1 MPDTNDDPLLEALLY
16 FGKLHSRPINRS
28 GVLQCLPLWGGKLT
42 PQMFPR
48 AAERAGFNSKMVK
61 RPLKRI
67 SPATYPAI
75 LLLNDNEVAIL
86 TEKVSGNCYKVI
98 LPSAGGGEETL
109 SADRL
114 GEVYSGIAI
123 FVKPAHEFETRAE
136 FRAQRLGKN
145 WFWGTLW
152 RFRSFYFRVC
162 VATVV
167 INFLALASSIF
178 MMNVYDRVVP
188 NEAVDTLFVMAM
200 GVGIAYVFE
209 FILKSLR
216 THFVD
221 RAGHRID
228 LILGSEIFGRIL
240 GMHFGDRPESAG
252 ALASQARGYDSLR
265 EFFTSA
271 TIAAMA
277 DLPFTFVFVG
287 VIYLLG
293 GPAVALPVIAGLT
306 LALIVGLFMQ
316 LPIRKAVSRSY
327 LSSNQRQALMVEGI
341 QSLERIKA
349 TGSESEIQ
357 ARMEE
362 IMHVSA
368 KSEIESRGYSHLAMN
383 MTALLQ
389 HVVSTVII
397 ISAFFAVRDR
407 DMTMGAM
414 IASVILSGRAMAP
427 MALVASL
434 LTRMQ
439 LSLRSLSG
447 LDQLMELRAERDE
460 RGAQY
465 ISVPEFSPSI
475 EARQLKFRYDSDG
488 ALILDELNITIQP
501 GERVALLGKTGS
513 GKSSLLRLLMGFQR
527 PTDGSISISGIELS
541 QLDPAELRRNIGYV
555 PQDPGLL
562 YGTLRSNLLAGCP
575 WVEDYKLLEAID
587 IAGLGNFIRSLPRGI
602 DQPVSENGNSLSGG
616 QKQAVSLARALI
628 VEPELL
634 LFDEPTSAMDSG
646 SERRLIEKL
655 RAYLDGDS
663 MRTLLVA
670 THKRSILSL
679 VDRVIVM
686 EDGKV
691 IADGPK
697 QQVVRREPVNPS
709 QTFPGARIS
718 GAEAGEANGTPDVA
732 LPN

>member
-1 MPDTNDDPLLEALLY
+1 MPDRYDDPLLEALLF

-28 GVLQCLPLWGGKLT
+28 GVMQCLPLWGGKLS

-48 AAERAGFNSKMVK
+48 AAERAGFESKLV
-61 RPLKRI
+61 RRSVSRI

-75 LLLNDNEVAIL
+75 LLLEDNEVAIL
-86 TEKVSGNCYKVI
+86 VEKEGRNKFKVV
-98 LPSAGGGEETL
+98 LPSSGGGEEILTTDEL
-109 SADRL
+109 N
-114 GEVYSGIAI
+114 EVYTGIAI
-123 FVKPAHEFETRAE
+123 FVKPSYEFESRSE
-136 FRAQRLGKN
+136 FRARRLGKN

-152 RFRSFYFRVC
+152 RFRSFYFRVGI
-162 VATVV
+162 ATVV

-188 NEAVDTLFVMAM
+188 NEAVDTLFVLAM

-228 LILGSEIFGRIL
+228 LILGSEIFGRML
-240 GMHFGDRPESAG
+240 GMRFGDRPDSAG
-252 ALASQARGYDSLR
+252 SLASQARGYDALR

-271 TIAAMA
+271 SIAAIA

-293 GPAVALPVIAGLT
+293 GPTVALPVVAGLT
-306 LALIVGLFMQ
+306 LALIIGLIMQ
-316 LPIRKAVSRSY
+316 LPIRKAVSKSY
-327 LSSNQRQALMVEGI
+327 QSSNQRQALLVEGI
-341 QSLERIKA
+341 QGLERIKA
-349 TGSESEIQ
+349 TRSESEMQ

-362 IMHVSA
+362 VMHVSA

-383 MTALLQ
+383 MTALLH

-397 ISAFFAVRDR
+397 IAAFFAVRDR
-407 DMTMGAM
+407 EMTMGAM
-414 IASVILSGRAMAP
+414 IACVILSGRAMGP

-447 LDQLMELRAERDE
+447 LNQIMEIPPERHD

-465 ISVPEFSPSI
+465 ISMPEFSPSV
-475 EARQLKFRYDSDG
+475 ETHQLKFRYEEEG
-488 ALILDELNITIQP
+488 ALILDELNIRIQP

-513 GKSSLLRLLMGFQR
+513 GKSSLLRLLMGFNR
-527 PTDGSISISGIELS
+527 PTDGSISISGVELS
-541 QLDPAELRRNIGYV
+541 QLDPAELRANIGYV

-562 YGTLRSNLLAGCP
+562 YGSLRSNLLAGCP
-575 WVEDYKLLEAID
+575 WVEDQKLLEAID
-587 IAGLGNFIRSLPRGI
+587 IAGLSGFIRSLPRGI
-602 DQPVSENGNSLSGG
+602 DQPVTENGNSLSGG

-628 VEPELL
+628 EEPELL

-646 SERRLIEKL
+646 SEKRLIEKL
-655 RAYLDGDS
+655 RGYLDGDS

-670 THKRSILSL
+670 THKRSILTL

-686 EDGKV
+686 ENGKV
-691 IADGPK
+691 VADGPK
-697 QQVVRREPVNPS
+697 EKVMRVPTSAKPPEVPRARGSMSGSVPS
-709 QTFPGARIS
+709 GDS
-718 GAEAGEANGTPDVA
+718 PDVA